1 MRLFF
6 RVAICTVPL
15 SKRGK
20 YTNMAQSVSSPP
32 GTACSPLPRNP
43 APRTATDRRTKLVVG
58 DAALSSKPLSSATE
72 SLKPL
77 SSTSGSPTCGA
88 PSSGSAPAP
97 GTEEGGGAAASPAPS
112 TQSSSECGD
121 LDLVPPPRPA
131 RRLPLLLSRLQ
142 GSGRFAMALSLA
154 LAATLLTLPLV
165 AALISGTVA
174 DWRSASRGGGST
186 LYLCNDSVCHAEA
199 HYFDDKL
206 DTAVG
211 PCEDYYT
218 HVCSAHWQRVLA
230 GADLR
235 AAPYASQSPGYAY
248 QALRE
253 LASGYASQDADRI
266 HQNRH
271 HFGHQILLF
280 VASCAKE
287 SSRTSRE
294 TDSLSSVFRY
304 FDLEGWP
311 YDARPRGR
319 KNVAHIAGKVAG
331 SLAVFPFVAVGL
343 ERLPSS
349 RQADQP
355 RQQVADRLLVVI
367 GQAQLLLP
375 PHDHM
380 DESRAMDWY
389 REAVGHA
396 LKSFYK
402 GREEDKI
409 INTIVELERNLARS
423 IENQP
428 SLKPPP
434 FYRVSLGSVPGS
446 VHWDW
451 VLFMNGVLK
460 GSAAAAVAQPVAV
473 RSMLYLQRLARLT
486 QSTPLAV
493 LLNYVG
499 YRVLVAMA
507 PFLPGPTGEHLVPL
521 SVDGRRIPGMERLQA
536 CVQLV
541 EKVFGAALTVMLRH
555 ATPFLSNPDTARK
568 MLGLAHSAADAM
580 THFLRQAPW
589 LSAEDLNATL
599 ARMSQTS
606 LSLGVP
612 RDQPGEAELGQQ
624 LVDVPTL
631 NERSLLESYFH
642 MKTAVQRRYWTA
654 LHRAQRNGSSARK
667 EALVGSMHGISSFDL
682 AYGHDPERNSV
693 LLPYGVLGFLVRV
706 QDMLPMHVP
715 RFLHYAL
722 RGLFAAVADMQ
733 TAHDAP
739 DRPSWSRATSL
750 RYAHVSWCFLRQYA
764 EALSAEAGSPA
775 AAAEDFLAEMVEDNA
790 VLEPLYRVYL
800 RSFPQRDG
808 QPALFRLPT
817 LRALST
823 DELFFIN
830 YAVGHCDPAAARNG
844 TAARQILSR
853 ERLPAKFKVNV
864 PLSNYGRFARVY
876 GCKKGSPM
884 NPARTCSVWTSTG

>member
-1 MRLFF
+1 MSPWKKKERL
-6 RVAICTVPL
+6 
-15 SKRGK
+15 
-20 YTNMAQSVSSPP
+20 
-32 GTACSPLPRNP
+32 
-43 APRTATDRRTKLVVG
+43 
-58 DAALSSKPLSSATE
+58 
-72 SLKPL
+72 
-77 SSTSGSPTCGA
+77 
-88 PSSGSAPAP
+88 
-97 GTEEGGGAAASPAPS
+97 
-112 TQSSSECGD
+112 
-121 LDLVPPPRPA
+121 
-131 RRLPLLLSRLQ
+131 
-142 GSGRFAMALSLA
+142 
-154 LAATLLTLPLV
+154 
-165 AALISGTVA
+165 VA

-211 PCEDYYT
+211 PCDDYYT
-218 HVCSAHWQRVLA
+218 HVCSGHWQRVLA

-280 VASCAKE
+280 VASCAK
-287 SSRTSRE
+287 
-294 TDSLSSVFRY
+294 
-304 FDLEGWP
+304 
-311 YDARPRGR
+311 
-319 KNVAHIAGKVAG
+319 
-331 SLAVFPFVAVGL
+331 
-343 ERLPSS
+343 
-349 RQADQP
+349 
-355 RQQVADRLLVVI
+355 
-367 GQAQLLLP
+367 
-375 PHDHM
+375 
-380 DESRAMDWY
+380 
-389 REAVGHA
+389 
-396 LKSFYK
+396 
-402 GREEDKI
+402 
-409 INTIVELERNLARS
+409 
-423 IENQP
+423 
-428 SLKPPP
+428 
-434 FYRVSLGSVPGS
+434 VSLGSVPGS

-580 THFLRQAPW
+580 AHFLRQAPW

-733 TAHDAP
+733 ARIQP
-739 DRPSWSRATSL
+739 
-750 RYAHVSWCFLRQYA
+750 YA

-864 PLSNYGRFARVY
+864 PLSNYERFARVY

>member
-280 VASCAKE
+280 VASCAK
-287 SSRTSRE
+287 
-294 TDSLSSVFRY
+294 
-304 FDLEGWP
+304 
-311 YDARPRGR
+311 
-319 KNVAHIAGKVAG
+319 
-331 SLAVFPFVAVGL
+331 
-343 ERLPSS
+343 
-349 RQADQP
+349 
-355 RQQVADRLLVVI
+355 
-367 GQAQLLLP
+367 AQLLLP